1 MFGFK
6 ACTHSGKES
15 SLLDPFIRSP
25 NQGLSRA
32 SYRLAGKL
40 SAGIQRCDES
50 QPSAP
55 LSSSHSS
62 SEAKPY
68 DSHSKWG
75 CPEGSASWVLSRV
88 LLCWLEVW
96 TGFFEDAKHEL
107 WSPADQVRRER
118 EGYKQRTYPA
128 CTVPM
133 WWVWVPR
140 KGSKGW
146 IRRGRVSASQG
157 SEEVAENQSLQCHS
171 KSSRKPW
178 WRLRRGGNVIPLCA
192 LCSSH
197 WEMYDNEPDK
207 LWARAVRKRVELSC
221 Q

>member
-15 SLLDPFIRSP
+15 SLLDPFICSP

-40 SAGIQRCDES
+40 SAGIQRCGES
-50 QPSAP
+50 QSSAP

-62 SEAKPY
+62 SEAKPTIVIP
-68 DSHSKWG
+68 SG
-75 CPEGSASWVLSRV
+75 AVPRGLRAGSRV

-128 CTVPM
+128 CIVPM

-157 SEEVAENQSLQCHS
+157 SEKVAENQSLQCHW

-178 WRLRRGGNVIPLCA
+178 RRLRRGGNVIPLCA
-192 LCSSH
+192 LCSPH

-207 LWARAVRKRVELSC
+207 VWARAVRKRVELSC